1 MRADVLNENSGFNYG
16 NAFVNELGGT
26 KKVFTYTG
34 STDEDVLDSATT
46 AFADNDAIANCGP
59 LDVTVPAGYQDPTK
73 ILIERIIWMP
83 TTATGTTMVGNI
95 NAGTAGTDA
104 INAAITGQVEL
115 MGAGVTYR
123 DPNLAANLSIAEVDI
138 DFNASTMQYC
148 QPFIILPV
156 ATKYIYVGTTTTIN
170 HATNFD
176 AGRYQFQIEYT
187 VL

>member
-16 NAFVNELGGT
+16 QAFVTELGGT

-34 STDEDVLDSATT
+34 STDEDILDSNGT
-46 AFADNDAIANCGP
+46 AYADNDAIANCGP
-59 LDVTVPAGYQDPTK
+59 LDVTVPSGYQDPTK
-73 ILIERIIWMP
+73 ILIERVIWMP
-83 TTATGTTMVGNI
+83 STATGTTMVGNI

-104 INAAITGQVEL
+104 INAAITGRVEL

-123 DPNLAANLSIAEVDI
+123 DPNLAANLSITEVDI

-156 ATKYIYVGTTTTIN
+156 ATKYIYVGTTTAIN
-170 HATNFD
+170 DASDFD

>member
-34 STDEDVLDSATT
+34 STDEDVLDSETT

-59 LDVTVPAGYQDPTK
+59 LDVTVPSGYQAATK
-73 ILIERIIWMP
+73 ILIEKIVWMP
-83 TTATGTTMVGNI
+83 STATGTTMVGNI

-123 DPNLAANLSIAEVDI
+123 DPNLAANLSITEVDI

-156 ATKYIYVGTTTTIN
+156 ATKYIYVGTTTAIN
-170 HATNFD
+170 HASNFD

>member
-176 AGRYQFQIEYT
+176 AGRYQLQIEYT

>member
-16 NAFVNELGGT
+16 QAFVTELGGT

-34 STDEDVLDSATT
+34 STDEDILDSATT
-46 AFADNDAIANCGP
+46 AFADNDVIANCGP
-59 LDVTVPAGYQDPTK
+59 LDVTVPSGYQAPTK
-73 ILIERIIWMP
+73 ILIERVIWMP
-83 TTATGTTMVGNI
+83 STATGTTMVGNI

-104 INAAITGQVEL
+104 INAAITGRVEL
-115 MGAGVTYR
+115 MGAGVTYS
-123 DPNLAANLSIAEVDI
+123 DPNLAANLSITEVDI

-156 ATKYIYVGTTTTIN
+156 ATKYIYVGTTTAIN
-170 HATNFD
+170 DASDFD

>member
-26 KKVFTYTG
+26 KKIFTYTG

-59 LDVTVPAGYQDPTK
+59 LDITVPSGYQDPTK
-73 ILIERIIWMP
+73 ILIERVIWMP
-83 TTATGTTMVGNI
+83 STATGTTMVGNI

-123 DPNLAANLSIAEVDI
+123 DPNLAANLSITEVDI
-138 DFNASTMQYC
+138 DFNAATMQYC

-170 HATNFD
+170 HASNFD
-176 AGRYQFQIEYT
+176 AGRYQFSIEYT

>member
-16 NAFVNELGGT
+16 NAYVNELGGT
-26 KKVFTYTG
+26 KKIFTYTV

-59 LDVTVPAGYQDPTK
+59 LDVTVPSGYQDPTK
-73 ILIERIIWMP
+73 ILIEKIVWMP

-95 NAGTAGTDA
+95 NAGTSGTDA

-115 MGAGVTYR
+115 MGAGATYR
-123 DPNLAANLSIAEVDI
+123 NANLAANLSITEVDI

-156 ATKYIYVGTTTTIN
+156 ATKYIYVGTTTAIN

-176 AGRYQFQIEYT
+176 AGRYQLQIEYT

>member
-73 ILIERIIWMP
+73 ILVEKIVWMP

-104 INAAITGQVEL
+104 INAAISGQVEL

>member
-16 NAFVNELGGT
+16 NAYVNELGGT
-26 KKVFTYTG
+26 KKIFTYTG

-59 LDVTVPAGYQDPTK
+59 LDETVPSGYQDPTK
-73 ILIERIIWMP
+73 ILIEKIVWMP
-83 TTATGTTMVGNI
+83 STAPGNTMVGNI

-104 INAAITGQVEL
+104 ITASITGQVEL

-123 DPNLAANLSIAEVDI
+123 DPNLAANLSITEVDI

-170 HATNFD
+170 HATQFD

>member
-104 INAAITGQVEL
+104 INAAISGQVEL

>member
-26 KKVFTYTG
+26 KKIFTYTG

-73 ILIERIIWMP
+73 ILVEKIVWMP

>member
-59 LDVTVPAGYQDPTK
+59 LDVTVPSGYQDPTK
-73 ILIERIIWMP
+73 ILIEKIVWMP
-83 TTATGTTMVGNI
+83 STATGNTMVGNI

-104 INAAITGQVEL
+104 INATITGQVEL
-115 MGAGVTYR
+115 MGAGATYR
-123 DPNLAANLSIAEVDI
+123 NANLAADLSITEVDV
-138 DFNASTMQYC
+138 DFNGSTIQWA
-148 QPFIILPV
+148 QPLIILPV

-170 HATNFD
+170 HATQFD

>member
-16 NAFVNELGGT
+16 QAFVTELGGT

-34 STDEDVLDSATT
+34 STDEDILDSAST

-59 LDVTVPAGYQDPTK
+59 LDVTVPSGYQDPTK
-73 ILIERIIWMP
+73 ILIERVIWMP
-83 TTATGTTMVGNI
+83 STATGTTMVGNI
-95 NAGTAGTDA
+95 NAGTSGTDA
-104 INAAITGQVEL
+104 LNAAITGQVEL

-123 DPNLAANLSIAEVDI
+123 DPNLAANLSITEVDI
-138 DFNASTMQYC
+138 DFNAAPMQYC

-156 ATKYIYVGTTTTIN
+156 ATKYIYVGTTTAIN
-170 HATNFD
+170 HASNFD
-176 AGRYQFQIEYT
+176 AGRYQLQIEYT

>member
-1 MRADVLNENSGFNYG
+1 MRADVLNENSGYNYG
-16 NAFVNELGGT
+16 NAFVTELGGT

-34 STDEDVLDSATT
+34 STDEDVLDSAST
-46 AFADNDAIANCGP
+46 AFADNDVIANCGA
-59 LDVTVPAGYQDPTK
+59 LDVTVPSGYQSPTK
-73 ILIERIIWMP
+73 ILIERVIWMP
-83 TTATGTTMVGNI
+83 STATGTTMVGNI

-123 DPNLAANLSIAEVDI
+123 DPNLAANLSITEVDI